1 MCGII
6 GYASD
11 DDWGNGRDDRDDR
24 GGDATARDEDGG
36 VGTPTGGGRALPVL
50 VDGLRNL
57 EYRGYDSAG
66 VALVEDDA
74 VDVHKQQGVIDDLD
88 LPDAH
93 PATCGVGH
101 TRWSTHG
108 KPTDANAH
116 PHTDCTGDV
125 AVVHNGIVEN
135 YDRLRAELEAAG
147 HGFSSETDTEVVP
160 HLLEAEL
167 AARREAA
174 SDGGRVDEDVDDA
187 HDADGETVGDAS
199 AYRTAGASSGFGDVD
214 LVAAVEAVVSRLE
227 GSYAVAVTVAGREE
241 LVVARQDS
249 PLVLGLGDG
258 ANFVASDVT
267 AFVEHTRDVV
277 YLEDGDVARVSGD
290 AVDVRQDGAWV
301 DRETKTVDWEAE
313 AAEKGGYEHYMLK
326 EIHEQPGA
334 LRQTLS
340 GRVDEVAGDVD
351 LDLDLPAS
359 VLEDVE
365 EIQLVACGTSYHA
378 GLYARRLLER
388 FADVRVTVEVASEYE
403 FTGGRDPWETLVV
416 AVTQSG
422 ETADTL
428 SAMRKAAKAGARTLA
443 VTNTVGSTAARE
455 ADDALYIRAGPEIGV
470 AATKTFAAQVTALS
484 LLTVHIGRRRGSL
497 PSERASHLLEN
508 LRGLPG
514 AVQQLL
520 DASDR
525 LEAVASEYVDEDAY
539 FFVGRQLGAAVA
551 LEGALKLKEIAYVH
565 AEGFPSG
572 ELKHGTLALVTENT
586 PVLTVLTDGARPKE
600 TLNNVKE
607 VESRGAPVV
616 GFSSYDAAANYLD
629 VEIEIPDL
637 GALEPLVANVGLQLF
652 AYHVA
657 NELGRAIDKPRNLAK
672 SVTVE

>member
-1 MCGII
+1 MCGIV
-6 GYASD
+6 GYVSSGIEDGTASD
-11 DDWGNGRDDRDDR
+11 ADASADGDGNDDV
-24 GGDATARDEDGG
+24 AAS
-36 VGTPTGGGRALPVL
+36 GGRALPVL
-50 VDGLRNL
+50 ADGLRNL

-66 VALVEDDA
+66 VALVEDDDVA
-74 VDVHKQQGVIDDLD
+74 VFKQSGVIDDLE
-88 LPDAH
+88 LPDDHLAM
-93 PATCGVGH
+93 AGVGH

-116 PHTDCTGDV
+116 PHTDCSGDV
-125 AVVHNGIVEN
+125 AVVHNGIIEN
-135 YDRLRAELEAAG
+135 YDALREELDE
-147 HGFSSETDTEVVP
+147 HEFTSETDTEVVP

-167 AARREAA
+167 ARRRRRRA
-174 SDGGRVDEDVDDA
+174 SDGGQVDATADDPSDDA
-187 HDADGETVGDAS
+187 TDS
-199 AYRTAGASSGFGDVD
+199 VD
-214 LVAAVEAVVSRLE
+214 LVGAVEAVVDRLS
-227 GSYAVAVTVAGREE
+227 GSYAVAVTTAGREE
-241 LVVARQDS
+241 VVVARQDS
-249 PLVLGLGDG
+249 PLVLGLGDD

-277 YLEDGDVARVSGD
+277 YLEDGDVARVTPDG
-290 AVDVRQDGAWV
+290 VDVRSDGERV
-301 DRETKTVDWEAE
+301 ERETKTVDWEAE
-313 AAEKGGYEHYMLK
+313 AAEKGGYDHYMLK

-340 GRVDEVAGDVD
+340 GRIDEVGGDVD
-351 LDLDLPAS
+351 LDVDLPES
-359 VLEDVE
+359 FLSDVQ

-378 GLYARRLLER
+378 GLYARRLLEA

-403 FTGGRDPWETLVV
+403 FRGGRDPWETLVV

-484 LLTVHIGRRRGSL
+484 LFTVHVGRRRGTL
-497 PSERASHLLEN
+497 TSERAGRLLEN

-525 LEAVASEYVDEDAY
+525 LEAVASEFVDEDAY
-539 FFVGRQLGAAVA
+539 FFVGRQLGSAVA

-586 PVLTVLTDGARPKE
+586 PVLTVLTEGARPGE

-616 GFSSYDAAANYLD
+616 GFSSSDAAANYLD
-629 VEIEIPDL
+629 VEIPIPDL
-637 GALEPLVANVGLQLF
+637 GMLEPLVANVGLQLF

-657 NELGRAIDKPRNLAK
+657 NELGRSIDKPRNLAK